1 MLEPRIAQYLAHR
14 IPEAREIAVQGL
26 YRIPGGQS
34 RETWSF
40 DARWRENGSTVER
53 GFILRRDPDA
63 SVLVSDRDLEF
74 RVMEAVGKA
83 GVPVP
88 QMYWLEPEESWLD
101 RPFCLMARIDDCEAN
116 PTNVLMGPSYFP
128 VRPQLAEQFTDIL
141 AKIHAADWRA
151 LGLDFLR
158 KPPSEDACGV
168 TEVEEWEAVLDREA
182 MEPQPVLRAAF
193 RWLRK
198 NPPKPAQRIVLVHA
212 DYRTGNFLAH
222 PSGEIRGILDWE
234 MTHLGDP
241 LEDIGWACARPW
253 RWLGNEQVGGLMD
266 RDLFYRRY
274 EEQSGF
280 RIDDDSVRFWE
291 IVANIKLAI
300 IFLTGGRSFIEGR
313 TRAAM
318 MAFLGRNTRRLELE
332 IMDLMG
338 V

>member
-1 MLEPRIAQYLAHR
+1 
-14 IPEAREIAVQGL
+14 
-26 YRIPGGQS
+26 
-34 RETWSF
+34 
-40 DARWRENGSTVER
+40 
-53 GFILRRDPDA
+53 
-63 SVLVSDRDLEF
+63 
-74 RVMEAVGKA
+74 
-83 GVPVP
+83 
-88 QMYWLEPEESWLD
+88 
-101 RPFCLMARIDDCEAN
+101 
-116 PTNVLMGPSYFP
+116 MGPSYFP